1 MDFLFDSH
9 AEVAV
14 FLDRRFPT
22 AQDRAALAR
31 LTGLRGTHAD
41 WLQILEEAASQ
52 GRLARLVRAAAD
64 LRPDDAN
71 LLAMAEW
78 CEQQHRSAQVAL
90 VRTWAPRGLLAAGVA
105 AAALALSWSVN
116 PAPQGVAAEDA
127 LAQASHAAPAAEVSD
142 EAPEVLAAEP
152 SSAVAS
158 APSLPTGTGS
168 FAASETPVAPPPSAA
183 APPTAQVAVV
193 DPDRPRGRCR
203 SSDRIVG
210 YWYAGRSAPGAQGE
224 VLTMD
229 YAVRV
234 RLDYPDAHNQFNAR
248 APVTCHLV
256 PGDRVRLT
264 DAPIHV
270 PGDAYWVPLTD
281 GDLLAPEEALADEDT
296 GSSQ

>member
-31 LTGLRGTHAD
+31 LAGLRGTHAD
-41 WLQILEEAASQ
+41 WLQILEDAASQ
-52 GRLARLVRAAAD
+52 GRLARLVRAAAG

-116 PAPQGVAAEDA
+116 PAPQGVAPEDA
-127 LAQASHAAPAAEVSD
+127 LAQVSHAVPAADVSD
-142 EAPEVLAAEP
+142 ATTEVLAAEP
-152 SSAVAS
+152 LSAVAS
-158 APSLPTGTGS
+158 APPLPTETGS
-168 FAASETPVAPPPSAA
+168 LAVPETPVAPPP
-183 APPTAQVAVV
+183 TATAAVV

-248 APVTCHLV
+248 AAVTCHLV

-281 GDLLAPEEALADEDT
+281 GDLLAPGEALADEDT
-296 GSSQ
+296 GSAQ

>member
-31 LTGLRGTHAD
+31 LAGLRGTHAD
-41 WLQILEEAASQ
+41 WLQVLEEAAIQ
-52 GRLARLVRAAAD
+52 NRLARLVRAAAG

-90 VRTWAPRGLLAAGVA
+90 VRTWAPRGLLAAGVG

-116 PAPQGVAAEDA
+116 PAPQGVAAADA
-127 LAQASHAAPAAEVSD
+127 LAQASHAEPAADASNV
-142 EAPEVLAAEP
+142 APQVPATEP
-152 SSAVAS
+152 PSAVAS
-158 APSLPTGTGS
+158 ARPLPTEMGS
-168 FAASETPVAPPPSAA
+168 QPVPETPVAPAPTA
-183 APPTAQVAVV
+183 APPTAAQAAVV

-248 APVTCHLV
+248 APVTCHLI

-281 GDLLAPEEALADEDT
+281 GDLLGPDEALADEDT
-296 GSSQ
+296 GSAQ